1 MPLAPSEFSDRANVA
16 ISLLERGRGLPAEL
30 GVASRWNEYP
40 HRSSFTSLMGGFV
53 NRSGV
58 VRTVGRDRGEGIS
71 NLLKQGRDLGT
82 VMRLASGQIGCDD
95 LTCISIDSEVQL
107 PPSPVSGRFLD
118 MTDVNPEPC
127 TVDEYV
133 DRSVG
138 RSLRKLNVAERLQT
152 A

>member
-1 MPLAPSEFSDRANVA
+1 
-16 ISLLERGRGLPAEL
+16 
-30 GVASRWNEYP
+30 
-40 HRSSFTSLMGGFV
+40 MGGFV
-53 NRSGV
+53 NRSSV

-95 LTCISIDSEVQL
+95 LTCISIDSEVQF

-118 MTDVNPEPC
+118 MTDGNPEPR

-138 RSLRKLNVAERLQT
+138 RSP
-152 A
+152 